1 MLLKNPLTLGL
12 CPDVILSRSLA
23 WVIGVWVCV
32 VGMVPASIAIGR
44 RLHIFGLVNVIFF
57 SAVLF
62 TVVYFHP
69 AMQRRA
75 KPK

>member
-32 VGMVPASIAIGR
+32 VGMVPASISHR
-44 RLHIFGLVNVIFF
+44 TSFSIF
-57 SAVLF
+57 SDS
-62 TVVYFHP
+62 
-69 AMQRRA
+69 
-75 KPK
+75 